1 MPSPDVNI
9 ALRRARL
16 LSALALSVAL
26 ARPLSAQ
33 TDYYNTDTGRP
44 LLIEDAYAVER
55 RAVELQAAPLRVER
69 SRAGVY
75 AWGVEPEFAV
85 GLLPRTQLEVGLPL
99 VLLDAGVGG
108 WTAGISGLD
117 VKLLHNFNAET
128 RIPALAVAAGVL
140 APVGRL
146 APDATYASV
155 KGIATRTLPWL
166 RVHANAEYT
175 FGDEPNADAADGEGA
190 ELSRWTAGVAVD
202 RVFPLKAFLVGAEL
216 FVQQPITAHDDP
228 VWNAAVGTRVQLSPR
243 IAIDV
248 GGGTRMG
255 GHHAGWFAT
264 TGGAITLGLPWR
276 ARRAAR

>member
-1 MPSPDVNI
+1 MSSRIVGLASI
-9 ALRRARL
+9 AM
-16 LSALALSVAL
+16 LAA
-26 ARPLSAQ
+26 AAPAAAQ
-33 TDYYNTDTGRP
+33 TDYYNTDAGRP
-44 LLIEDAYAVER
+44 LHVEDAYAVER

-69 SRAGVY
+69 SRTGMY
-75 AWGVEPEFAV
+75 AWGVEPELAV
-85 GLLPRTQLEVGLPL
+85 GVLPRTQFEVGLPL

-108 WTAGISGLD
+108 WTAGVAGLD
-117 VKLLHNFNAET
+117 VKLLHNLNAET

-146 APDATYASV
+146 APEVTYASV

-175 FGDEPNADAADGEGA
+175 FGDEPDATNQAAIAGEAADLA
-190 ELSRWTAGVAVD
+190 RWTAGVAVD

-216 FVQQPITAHDDP
+216 FVQQPIAAHDDP
-228 VWNAAVGTRVQLSPR
+228 VWNVAAGTRVQLTPR
-243 IAIDV
+243 VAIDV

-255 GHHAGWFAT
+255 GHDAGWFAT